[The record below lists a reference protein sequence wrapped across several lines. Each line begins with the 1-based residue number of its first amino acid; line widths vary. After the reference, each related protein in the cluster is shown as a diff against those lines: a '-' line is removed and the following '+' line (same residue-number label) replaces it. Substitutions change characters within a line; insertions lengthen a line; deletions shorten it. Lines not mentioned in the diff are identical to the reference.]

1 MHRAET
7 GEYLQQMRADMA
19 DQMSARD
26 ARDERMEPMYELR
39 MANIEA
45 VLESLK
51 LQNEA
56 NFANRI
62 SNLITRSLPV
72 MTHVIQPSSPIV
84 PVTLKEYPETT
95 LVPEEGARRYYLRSK
110 DQLKPPKRYQ

>member
-1 MHRAET
+1 M
-7 GEYLQQMRADMA
+7 GEYLEQMRADMA

-56 NFANRI
+56 NFAN
-62 SNLITRSLPV
+62 
-72 MTHVIQPSSPIV
+72 
-84 PVTLKEYPETT
+84 
-95 LVPEEGARRYYLRSK
+95 
-110 DQLKPPKRYQ
+110 